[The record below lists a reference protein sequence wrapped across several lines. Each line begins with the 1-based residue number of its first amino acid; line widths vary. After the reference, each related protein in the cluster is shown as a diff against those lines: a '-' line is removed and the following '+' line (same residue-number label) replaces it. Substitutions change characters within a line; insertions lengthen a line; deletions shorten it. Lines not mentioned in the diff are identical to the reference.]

1 MKKYVA
7 AIVVVIF
14 LALSVMCVPVYAN
27 DNIIDKAG
35 DWWATRGKQ
44 EPEKSM
50 ILAHRRTERAAKQAD
65 KEMKKAAKNTE
76 KDMKNAWGK

>member
-7 AIVVVIF
+7 AVVAVVF
-14 LALSVMCVPVYAN
+14 LALSIMCVPVYAD
-27 DNIIDKAG
+27 DNVIEKTA

-50 ILAHRRTERAAKQAD
+50 ILAQRRTERAAKKAD
-65 KEMKKAAKNTE
+65 KEMKKAAKSMQ
-76 KDMKNAWGK
+76 KDMKKAWGK